1 MTDSRTRCTKDI
13 NEIQMKMKSN
23 RYPIKTVS
31 LFCAFLFCRC
41 LLFAIP
47 GYLGAAQNLSSSV
60 TAKYTDWK
68 HSKPLFILT
77 TPEGADLPA
86 TAVVKDFP
94 LLVRLHKGIF
104 DFSQATSDGSDLR
117 FSNSRGEPLSYQIEQ
132 WNPVLDKASIWIR
145 IPEIHGN
152 SRQEIRMYWGNSK
165 ALSESKGSAVFHS
178 ENGYVAVFHMNEGTK
193 EETGNLNPQDTGTLA
208 TSGMIGG
215 ARHFSGGKGIFC
227 GDKIKEFP
235 SGSSSSTTQAWFRS
249 TVSNARV
256 FGWGNEAP
264 QGKVIMN
271 YRSPPHARMECYFSG
286 ADVAGE
292 TPIPKGEW
300 VHVLNTYQKGE
311 SKLYVNGIL
320 DGITKTDSA
329 PLKILTPSRMWI
341 GGWYDVYDFEGDVD
355 EVRLSNVVRSPEWAK
370 LEYEN
375 QKVLQTLVG
384 HPVRMGESFAIFPEQ
399 ANVNEGETIT
409 FSANANGARKIY
421 WILKRGDKEEI
432 VGIDD
437 FQYTFATGRVDGD
450 QKFTLR
456 IKAVYPTEIKT
467 RDIPILI
474 KEYLPEPIF
483 TLKAPAKW
491 NGRDEIEVETMVS
504 NHANMSSKGVGKL
517 DYQWATSGL
526 AIIREISPGKL
537 ILKRS
542 QNSGDLFITASVA
555 NGGAPVNKIIRIP
568 VSEPEKD
575 PWVARVPSGDEKPVN
590 NQFFARGG
598 DDKGTLYYKG
608 KLSKNADEV
617 FLKLYTD
624 GVLTQSETQKPAA
637 DGAYFFGVKLNAGL
651 VKYKVEFGT
660 RIGNKES
667 VHATADNLVCGDA
680 YLIEGQ
686 SNAVSTD
693 WGNQGNEFSSDWIR
707 SFGSMN
713 GDIAKA
719 WGNAVR
725 RKGENWEI
733 GYWGMDLAR
742 HLLESQKVP
751 ICIING
757 AVGGTRIDQ
766 HLPNPNDRT
775 DKNTI
780 YGRHLNR
787 IRHAGLT
794 HGIRG
799 VLWHQ
804 GEADQGAD
812 GPDGGFGC
820 ETYTKY
826 FEEMSAA
833 WKKDMPNIQH
843 YYLFQI
849 WPNAC
854 SQGGTRH
861 SDQLREYQRLLPR
874 QYSRMSVMSTLGI
887 KPEGPCHYPAAGYE
901 RMAQLIAPLV
911 EQGNY
916 GKTFKTPISA
926 PDLKKV
932 TIANDQKEEILLE
945 FDQQMTWDDKSSDQ
959 IFLNGNPGKVKSGKA
974 SGNTIRLFLAP
985 GTDPKTITYIVDK
998 NWNPNHLIY
1007 GANDIAA
1014 LTFYGVQVQKME
1026 IKK

>member
-1 MTDSRTRCTKDI
+1 
-13 NEIQMKMKSN
+13 MKRN
-23 RYPIKTVS
+23 S
-31 LFCAFLFCRC
+31 LRFNVYKLSFLYV
-41 LLFAIP
+41 LLFVHYILLANP
-47 GYLGAAQNLSSSV
+47 GYLVASQNVSGSV
-60 TAKYTDWK
+60 AGNYTDWK

-86 TAVVKDFP
+86 TAVEKDFP

-104 DFSQATSDGSDLR
+104 NFKQAKSDGADLR
-117 FSNSRGEPLSYQIEQ
+117 FSNSRGDPLSYQIEQ
-132 WNPVLDKASIWIR
+132 WDPNLDRASIWVR

-165 ALSESKGSAVFHS
+165 ASSESNGSAVFRR
-178 ENGYVAVFHMNEGTK
+178 ENGYVAVFHMNDGSK
-193 EETGNLNPQDTGTLA
+193 EETGNLNPQDTGTLV
-208 TSGMIGG
+208 TGGMVGG
-215 ARHFSGGKGIFC
+215 ARHFPGGKGIFC

-235 SGSSSSTTQAWFRS
+235 TGSSSSTTQAWFRS

-286 ADVAGE
+286 ADVAGK
-292 TPIPKGEW
+292 TAIPKGEW
-300 VHVLNTYQKGE
+300 VHVLHTYEKGD

-320 DGITKTDSA
+320 DGISKTDSA
-329 PLKILTPSRMWI
+329 PLKIKTPSRMWI

-384 HPVRMGESFAIFPEQ
+384 HPVEMGESFAIFPEQ
-399 ANVNEGETIT
+399 ANVKEGESIT
-409 FSANANGARKIY
+409 FSAKANGAHKIY

-432 VGIDD
+432 VGTDD
-437 FQYTFATGRVDGD
+437 FQYTFATGRVEGD
-450 QKFTLR
+450 KKVALR
-456 IKAVYPTEIKT
+456 IKAVYPKEIKI
-467 RDIPILI
+467 RDIPIVI
-474 KEYLPEPIF
+474 KEYLPEPILN
-483 TLKAPAKW
+483 LKAPVKW
-491 NGRDEIEVETMVS
+491 NGRDEIEVESMVS
-504 NHANMSSKGVGKL
+504 NHDQMISKGVGKL
-517 DYQWATSGL
+517 EYQWATSGL
-526 AIIREISPGKL
+526 AVIREISPGKL

-542 QNSGDLFITASVA
+542 QNSGELFITATVA
-555 NGGAPVNKIIRIP
+555 NGGAKVTKTIRIL

-575 PWVARVPSGDEKPVN
+575 PWIARVPSSDEKPVN
-590 NQFFARGG
+590 NQFFAREG
-598 DDKGTLYYKG
+598 DGKGTLHYNG
-608 KLSKNADEV
+608 KLSNHADEV

-624 GVLTQSETQKPAA
+624 GVLTQSESQKPAA
-637 DGAYFFGVKLNAGL
+637 DGAYSFRVKLNGGL
-651 VKYKVEFGT
+651 VKYKVEFTT
-660 RIGNKES
+660 RIGNMES

-693 WGNQGNEFSSDWIR
+693 WGNQENEFSSDWIR

-713 GDIAKA
+713 GDTTKG

-725 RKGENWEI
+725 RKGDNWEI

-775 DKNTI
+775 EKNTI
-780 YGRHLNR
+780 YGRYLNR

-812 GPDGGFGC
+812 GPDGGYGC

-826 FEEMSAA
+826 FEEMSGA

-854 SQGGTRH
+854 SQGGNRH

-887 KPEGPCHYPAAGYE
+887 KPEGPCHYPAEGYE

-926 PDLKKV
+926 PNLKKV
-932 TIANDQKEEILLE
+932 TIANDQEEEILLE

-1007 GANDIAA
+1007 GANEIAA
-1014 LTFYGVQVQKME
+1014 LTFYGVEVQKMKS
-1026 IKK
+1026 KKQ